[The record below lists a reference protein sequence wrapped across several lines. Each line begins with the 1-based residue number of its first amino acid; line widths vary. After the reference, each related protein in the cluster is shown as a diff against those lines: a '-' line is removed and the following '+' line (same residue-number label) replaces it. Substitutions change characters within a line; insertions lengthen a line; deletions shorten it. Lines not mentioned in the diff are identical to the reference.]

1 MTLNESAGA
10 RDCGYMS
17 PFPDGE
23 RVTESADEGV
33 KVLR

>member
-1 MTLNESAGA
+1 MAVNGSAGA

-17 PFPDGE
+17 PFLDGE